1 MRNKTEM
8 NHRNNAS
15 DVDMNLL
22 MAGIGE
28 MLDGIR
34 HCLKATDAEDD
45 EQDDGYLFMA
55 AAYPGKGIQVRDVTE
70 CYGVLK
76 CFGTEDSVM
85 QAPDC
90 DMLMSY
96 DERQVLVLDGW
107 KYLIGPAIFYNVDG
121 DGEDVS
127 LTTEEIYEVQRMVD
141 HRTVT
146 LWADGREFPA
156 ILLNKVA

>member
-146 LWADGREFPA
+146 LWADVREFPA

>member
-1 MRNKTEM
+1 
-8 NHRNNAS
+8 
-15 DVDMNLL
+15 
-22 MAGIGE
+22 
-28 MLDGIR
+28 
-34 HCLKATDAEDD
+34 
-45 EQDDGYLFMA
+45 
-55 AAYPGKGIQVRDVTE
+55 
-70 CYGVLK
+70 
-76 CFGTEDSVM
+76 M

-146 LWADGREFPA
+146 LWADVREFPA